1 MLLALTCPSHSADI
15 SKLNLRGYRNTPEG
29 AVFTPTALAKQFRLG
44 RNLKD
49 FFFPRLVENKRLC
62 PVKSLTL
69 YIERTKELRG
79 NNDQLFISFIKPHHP
94 VTSSTIARWLKL
106 VMESAG
112 INTSVFKAHSVW
124 SASTSAAAMKG
135 VTTEDILSAAD

>member
-1 MLLALTCPSHSADI
+1 M
-15 SKLNLRGYRNTPEG
+15 
-29 AVFTPTALAKQFRLG
+29 
-44 RNLKD
+44 KD
-49 FFFPRLVENKRLC
+49 FLFPRFIENERLC

-69 YIERTKELRG
+69 YIEKTRQLRG

-112 INTSVFKAHSVW
+112 IDTSVFKAHSVR
-124 SASTSAAAMKG
+124 SASTSAAALQG
-135 VTTEDILSAAD
+135 VTTEDILCAAD

>member
-1 MLLALTCPSHSADI
+1 M
-15 SKLNLRGYRNTPEG
+15 
-29 AVFTPTALAKQFRLG
+29 
-44 RNLKD
+44 KD
-49 FFFPRLVENKRLC
+49 FFFPRFSENESLC

-106 VMESAG
+106 LMESAG
-112 INTSVFKAHSVW
+112 IDTSVFKAHSVR
-124 SASTSAAAMKG
+124 SASTSAAAMQG
-135 VTTEDILSAAD
+135 ITTEDILSAADWNTESSFQQFYYKPVQDTAFAKSVLKTTNNTIDM